1 MPSFIPEMLC
11 WKYSKKYKQTP
22 GGHIR
27 IFSNKLLLENFE
39 KLNLKIFK
47 KNRMHSFH
55 SLYWILR
62 ARNDMEETP
71 FLKKFH
77 SLLVKQMFGQAKIS
91 AFIEKLL
98 DPIFGKSKCFYL
110 RK

>member
-1 MPSFIPEMLC
+1 
-11 WKYSKKYKQTP
+11 
-22 GGHIR
+22 
-27 IFSNKLLLENFE
+27 
-39 KLNLKIFK
+39 
-47 KNRMHSFH
+47 
-55 SLYWILR
+55 
-62 ARNDMEETP
+62 MEETP